1 MQICAEQDSLQ
12 LLNSAMSRN
21 MEVLQLETTKYRLV
35 GARKVSVVGHHN
47 QVLDS
52 QKYLGWFMGHT

>member
-1 MQICAEQDSLQ
+1 
-12 LLNSAMSRN
+12 MSRN